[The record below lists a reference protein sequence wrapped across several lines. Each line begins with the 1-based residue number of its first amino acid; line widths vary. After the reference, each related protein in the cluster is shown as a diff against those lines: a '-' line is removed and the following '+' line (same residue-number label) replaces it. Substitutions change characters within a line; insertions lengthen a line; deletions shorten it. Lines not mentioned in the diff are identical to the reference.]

1 MNYNYIA
8 DLELFE
14 RCEEV
19 YGRKRIMMRNRIF
32 NLIRKEKKMTRYEK
46 MLLLSKMIGRK
57 NLSKLQSILKYE
69 ISFRKIYKSKE
80 L

>member
-1 MNYNYIA
+1 
-8 DLELFE
+8 
-14 RCEEV
+14 
-19 YGRKRIMMRNRIF
+19 MRNRIF